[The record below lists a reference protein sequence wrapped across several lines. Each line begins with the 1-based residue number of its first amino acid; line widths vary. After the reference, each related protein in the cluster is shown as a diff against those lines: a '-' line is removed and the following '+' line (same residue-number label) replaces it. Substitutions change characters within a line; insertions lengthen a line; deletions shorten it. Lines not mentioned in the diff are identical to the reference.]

1 MLRTELA
8 RHEQIRDAVG
18 RLYITDP
25 PAVIEERSHQV
36 SLKALLRLS
45 TCSLKGLARLS

>member
-1 MLRTELA
+1 MA
-8 RHEQIRDAVG
+8 RFLLKTIAGSWQSLDAVG

-36 SLKALLRLS
+36 NLKALLRLF
-45 TCSLKGLARLS
+45 

>member
-1 MLRTELA
+1 MLKTKLA
-8 RHEQIRDAVG
+8 GHEQIRDAVG

-36 SLKALLRLS
+36 SIKALLRLS
-45 TCSLKGLARLS
+45 QGSLKAFLRLL